1 MKLCLKPKLA
11 FGIFAIALS
20 FCAAAQPDSTYS
32 VNDSIYIRASPK
44 KVTSTFSFDS
54 VKFDVDY
61 NYKNGAGGFIGGA
74 GSYFRGRVTV
84 MPSVTFDTASRNMEV
99 SLYVRGEIYESRAP
113 GGLAVFFYELAAQD
127 VGYAGQHI
135 RQLKIY
141 LGDRDTLIETSGTSA
156 SFRVPD
162 DVTKLN
168 GIEVLY
174 DGDDVKV
181 RKRMFFGQTGNLG
194 GGGGSSLPWIIPV
207 VIAIAAGGAYA
218 AKKNNDKKKR
228 SWIEI
233 VLVDRE
239 NNPVANESCTITLS
253 DGTTRSAKTDSSGK
267 VRLQGIPQGMCRVSF
282 PDIDGR
288 EWSAS
293 TGTPITEKIET

>member
-1 MKLCLKPKLA
+1 MKAFVPKSAL
-11 FGIFAIALS
+11 GLFAIALS
-20 FCAAAQPDSTYS
+20 LCAAAQPDSTYL
-32 VNDSIYIRASPK
+32 VNDSVYIRASPK
-44 KVTSTFSFDS
+44 NVTSSFSFDS

-61 NYKNGAGGFIGGA
+61 NYKNGGGGFIGGA

-84 MPSVTFDTASRNMEV
+84 RPYVTFDTASRYLDV
-99 SLYVRGEIYESRAP
+99 RLDVRGEIYEKREP

-127 VGYAGQHI
+127 VGYADQQI
-135 RQLKIY
+135 TQLKIY
-141 LGDRDTLIETSGTSA
+141 LGDRDTVIETSGTRA
-156 SFRVPD
+156 GFRVPD

-168 GIEVLY
+168 GIEALY
-174 DGDDVKV
+174 DGSEVKV

-194 GGGGSSLPWIIPV
+194 GGGGSALPWIIPT
-207 VIAIAAGGAYA
+207 VIAIAAGGAYV
-218 AKKNNDKKKR
+218 AKKNSDKKKR

-239 NNPVANESCTITLS
+239 NNPVANESCNITLS
-253 DGTTRSAKTDSSGK
+253 DGTTRSATTDRSGK
-267 VRLQGIPQGMCRVSF
+267 VRLQGIPQGICRVSF
-282 PDIDGR
+282 PNIDGR